1 MPDRVVRRPM
11 RRPFPPIPTRQRG
24 YSLIEI
30 VAAFVVL
37 ALGMSI
43 AMQSVTG
50 ALLQARNAAD
60 QTEAALLAQSLLDA
74 AGVGK
79 RLEPGEE
86 SGEYDERFEWTLRVE
101 PYELEE
107 FAALDGLSPVAVE
120 LMRLELEVRWAEGRR
135 SARFATLR
143 ALTPGPQL
151 P

>member
-1 MPDRVVRRPM
+1 MLQHS
-11 RRPFPPIPTRQRG
+11 PPPKRQRG

-37 ALGMSI
+37 ALGMAI

-50 ALLQARNAAD
+50 ALRQARHAAD

-79 RLEPGEE
+79 RLEAGED
-86 SGEYDERFEWTLRVE
+86 SGRFDERFDWTLRVE
-101 PYELEE
+101 PYELEGM
-107 FAALDGLSPVAVE
+107 DPMGLLNPVPVE

-135 SARFATLR
+135 SARFVTLR
-143 ALTPGPQL
+143 ALTPGPQI
-151 P
+151 

>member
-1 MPDRVVRRPM
+1 M
-11 RRPFPPIPTRQRG
+11 RRTFPHSCARQRG

-37 ALGMSI
+37 ALGMAI
-43 AMQSVTG
+43 AMQSVTA
-50 ALLQARNAAD
+50 ALRQARNAAD

-79 RLEPGEE
+79 RLEAGEE
-86 SGEYDERFEWTLRVE
+86 SGEYDDRFEWTLRVA

-107 FAALDGLSPVAVE
+107 FDVLGGMSPVAVE

>member
-1 MPDRVVRRPM
+1 MPGRAVRRPM
-11 RRPFPPIPTRQRG
+11 RRHSHNYHHRQGG

-37 ALGMSI
+37 ALGMAI
-43 AMQSVTG
+43 AMQSVAG
-50 ALLQARNAAD
+50 ALRQARNAAD

-74 AGVGK
+74 AGTGK
-79 RLEPGEE
+79 RLEAGEQE
-86 SGEYDERFEWTLRVE
+86 GDYEERFQWTLRVE

-107 FAALDGLSPVAVE
+107 LNLIDGLTAAPVE

-135 SARFATLR
+135 SARFVTLR

-151 P
+151 